1 MIMLVSKIIS
11 RALAA
16 WSSRA
21 VVVGSAGVVGAG
33 AITDFINMDFLR
45 RSALEIAPGSD
56 REALEEAARLAAR
69 LLGLEGD
76 EILWPRQRSG
86 APIVPHYLIVDL
98 NRGRGW
104 FSTRY
109 YSRKSVKGAA
119 RRARTPRTRVIA
131 ATR

>member
-1 MIMLVSKIIS
+1 MIALVSKLIS
-11 RALAA
+11 RAMMAFKAHPISTTAGGLTTGLAI
-16 WSSRA
+16 S
-21 VVVGSAGVVGAG
+21 
-33 AITDFINMDFLR
+33 DFINIDFLR
-45 RSALEIAPGSD
+45 RAALEIAPGSD

-86 APIVPHYLIVDL
+86 EPIVPHYLIIDL

-109 YSRKSVKGAA
+109 YSRKSVKGARRNALRPRVRVTA
-119 RRARTPRTRVIA
+119 R
-131 ATR
+131 

>member
-1 MIMLVSKIIS
+1 MIALVSKLIS
-11 RALAA
+11 RAMMLFK
-16 WSSRA
+16 SKPFLIGGTA
-21 VVVGSAGVVGAG
+21 VTIADV
-33 AITDFINMDFLR
+33 INLDYLR
-45 RSALEIAPGSD
+45 REALNIAPGSD

-86 APIVPHYLIVDL
+86 EPIVPHYLIIDL

-109 YSRKSVKGAA
+109 YSRKSVRGAA
-119 RRARTPRTRVIA
+119 SRARRIPSRVVPA
-131 ATR
+131 SRAR